1 MGSENFIE
9 DLKPYGILARDAKRF
24 KKWKTRIF
32 ISNAVIE
39 EVDFKTLQEEG
50 IKKLYV
56 YDCKISNIK
65 FSNQNDL
72 RIYFVKCNFLDQVIA
87 SKCNFEKEVSFDK
100 AIFQKEASFSNC
112 NFKDK
117 ANFKRFISVALS
129 PNDEDYNELNI
140 LFENCIF
147 NKRADFHSSK
157 IANGIYFT
165 DSHFKDYA
173 DFHACKFEKNTCF
186 YRVKFEKVPN
196 FSQAIFKG
204 NLNVVNANLNFD
216 FDDLKEKINQECEEF
231 NKNKKEEDEKP
242 LDKFA
247 NDFRD
252 SFRIF
257 KNALIKDNNLLDA
270 SNFHKYELYCKEIEL
285 NSKKPK
291 KFSKE
296 WLDKYQLMFYRKL
309 CDHHTNLILNLK
321 WLIYVIALYI
331 LLLGKIFFMY
341 PLCIVVLMVCKYFF
355 KIKNIKVF
363 VSLAIIFMS
372 VCSEPKLIFGVS
384 NLFLDDL
391 NWWQNLVTAIY
402 ILTMALVLFSLQK
415 TARKNS
421 IVPS

>member
-1 MGSENFIE
+1 MDSENFIE
-9 DLKPYGILARDAKRF
+9 NLKRYGILAREGCEFNLPEEAKIKISDA
-24 KKWKTRIF
+24 T
-32 ISNAVIE
+32 IE
-39 EVDFKTLQEEG
+39 SIDFDVLQEKG
-50 IKKLYV
+50 IKELTIGFS
-56 YDCKISNIK
+56 KISNIK

-72 RIYFVKCNFLDQVIA
+72 RIYFVKCNFLDRVIA
-87 SKCNFEKEVSFDK
+87 SKCNFEKEVSFNK

-173 DFHACKFEKNTCF
+173 DFHACEFEKNTCF
-186 YRVKFEKVPN
+186 YRVKFEKIPN

-204 NLNVVNANLNFD
+204 NLNVVNTNLNFD
-216 FDDLKEKINQECEEF
+216 FEKLENKVNEEYEEF
-231 NKNKKEEDEKP
+231 NKNEEQDEKS

-252 SFRIF
+252 SFRVF
-257 KNALIKDNNLLDA
+257 KNALIKDNNPLDA

-296 WLDKYQLMFYRKL
+296 WLDKYQLIFYRKL
-309 CDHHTNLILNLK
+309 CNHHTNLILNLK

-341 PLCIVVLMVCKYFF
+341 PLCIVILMVCKYFF

-402 ILTMALVLFSLQK
+402 ILTIALVLFSLQK